1 MTKKVA
7 LITGVTG
14 QDGAYLAESLLAK
27 GYLVHGIKR
36 RTSLFNTDRIDH
48 LFQDPHEPKQ
58 RFILHHGD
66 MTDASS
72 LARIIQQ
79 VQPDEF
85 YNLAAQSH
93 VAVSFEEPEYTADSD
108 GLGALRVLEAIR
120 IQGLEKKTRYYQA
133 STSELYGLAQE
144 TPQRETTPFYPRSPY
159 GVAKLYA
166 HWITVNYR
174 EAYGLYACNGILF
187 NHECIS
193 IDTPLI
199 VRIGGIVNVV
209 TPDELISLRRKGSN
223 VQHFELPDVE
233 VWDGKTWVAVLGI
246 TATKRRKEEPDHSL
260 LAIQARGGLVT
271 CTAHHKLIRADE
283 SAARAD
289 DFRTGD
295 QILIAD
301 ELPSPPAWT
310 VLKDEMAEFLGL
322 MAADGYVP
330 DSERTTVQFTNNDH
344 GLQRRVAE
352 LWSRLFLGSARL
364 SESPSGF
371 GPNRVTQGY
380 LSSAGAA
387 TVQWLRAQ
395 LYSKSGHKRVSPLIL
410 NATPEIQAAFL
421 KGHYAGDGLKAGGGD
436 SIKTNSALL
445 AQGLLWLFA
454 NQGRMASVYLEQRSG
469 RNYYQLNLPT
479 ANPLGNKGQH
489 LRKPSQE
496 VRAIDAAVCLD
507 DEWVFDL
514 ETGSGRFMAGV
525 GRIVVHNSP
534 IRGETFVTRKITRGF
549 ARIALGLQDC
559 LYLGNLNAKRD
570 WGHARD
576 FVEAQ
581 WLMLQQPKPEDY
593 VIATGEQHS
602 VREFVE
608 AAAGEI
614 GIRVRW
620 QGKGAEEV
628 GKVESRDSK
637 AGANEPHPA
646 VGQTIVRIDPR
657 YFRPAEV
664 DSLLGDASKARTR
677 LGWSPKIT
685 FRGLV
690 AEMMQSDL
698 SLARKDHHVRQG
710 GFKVLTRNE

>member
-1 MTKKVA
+1 MTQKVA

-14 QDGAYLAESLLAK
+14 QDGAYLAEFLLDK
-27 GYLVHGIKR
+27 GYTVHGIKR

-48 LFQDPHEPKQ
+48 LYQDPHERGR
-58 RFILHHGD
+58 RFVLHYGD
-66 MTDASS
+66 MTDSSS
-72 LARIIQQ
+72 LVRIVQQ
-79 VQPDEF
+79 VQPGEI

-108 GLGALRVLEAIR
+108 ALGALRVLEAIR
-120 IQGLEKKTRYYQA
+120 ILGLQKKTRYYQA

-187 NHECIS
+187 NHECIA
-193 IDTPLI
+193 IDTSLI
-199 VRIGGIVNVV
+199 VRIGGMVNVV

-233 VWDGKTWVAVLGI
+233 VWDGRTWVAVLGI

-283 SAARAD
+283 SGARAD
-289 DFRTGD
+289 VFRTGD

-301 ELPSPPAWT
+301 EMPSPPAWT
-310 VLKDEMAEFLGL
+310 VLTAEMAEFLGL

-330 DSERTTVQFTNNDH
+330 DSERTTIQFTNNDH

-364 SESPSGF
+364 SEGPSGF

-380 LSSAGAA
+380 LSGAGTA
-387 TVQWLRAQ
+387 TAQWLRAQ

-445 AQGLLWLFA
+445 AQGLFWLFA
-454 NQGRMASVYLEQRSG
+454 NQGRMASVYLEQRNG

-489 LRKPSQE
+489 LRKPPQE
-496 VRAIDAAVCLD
+496 VRAIDAAVTVD
-507 DEWVFDL
+507 DEWVIDL

-525 GRIVVHNSP
+525 GRVVVHNSP
-534 IRGETFVTRKITRGF
+534 IRGETFVTRKITRAM
-549 ARIALGLQDC
+549 ARIKLGLQDR
-559 LYLGNLNAKRD
+559 LYLGNLNSRRD

-581 WLMLQQPKPEDY
+581 WLMLQQDQPEDY

-602 VREFVE
+602 VREFVDATAE
-608 AAAGEI
+608 ELEI
-614 GIRVRW
+614 KVSWRGS
-620 QGKGAEEV
+620 GAEEK
-628 GKVESRDSK
+628 GYD
-637 AGANEPHPA
+637 AGGRCIVA
-646 VGQTIVRIDPR
+646 VDPR

-664 DSLLGDASKARTR
+664 DSLLGDASKARTK
-677 LGWSPKIT
+677 LGWRPRVK
-685 FRGLV
+685 FRELV
-690 AEMMQSDL
+690 SEMVREDLKLAERDEL
-698 SLARKDHHVRQG
+698 VKNHGHRPYDFH
-710 GFKVLTRNE
+710 E